1 MKNEFWQTPRG
12 KAIIKLGLWGIF
24 FLVLFILIGLE
35 KPINNEINNNEETEV
50 KQFVLYYDMLEEIK
64 QNNYKYKYSI
74 KINDLNYILEGSKN
88 GLIEEG
94 LLESNN
100 NIFKYYIDSNGI
112 YKVNLDQKEKI
123 DKLDNNI
130 DDNIININNLL
141 EMIKDIDYKV
151 EKEDEIRNIIYD
163 SSDFSLVVT
172 TDLNHIKNINY
183 KKGIDEYNLEIY
195 SIGEVK

>member
-12 KAIIKLGLWGIF
+12 KAIIKLSLWGIF

>member
-12 KAIIKLGLWGIF
+12 KAIIKLCLWGIF

-163 SSDFSLVVT
+163 SSDFNLVVT